1 MTRTSGAQGPSHCI
15 PHSSQGWLLA
25 QVGDPSPTQLFLS
38 CQGAGLKGQMA
49 LPCPLRAARHMEQSG
64 GSHTLPPNP
73 HIISLVC
80 QTLLLQS
87 SLSRPLAVPQIAVC
101 HSTLRLPHQ
110 PTLVSSWP
118 EDPKSLQ
125 LVTVLPT
132 LRSSEH
138 YTQRELSKYE

>member
-1 MTRTSGAQGPSHCI
+1 MVSIRVTRTGGAQGPSHCS

-25 QVGDPSPTQLFLS
+25 QVGGPSPTQLFPS

-49 LPCPLRAARHMEQSG
+49 LPCPLRAARHMEQSS
-64 GSHTLPPNP
+64 GSHTLPIP
-73 HIISLVC
+73 HHHHQPGLPDPPAPEFSQPPTGCASDRCV
-80 QTLLLQS
+80 
-87 SLSRPLAVPQIAVC
+87 
-101 HSTLRLPHQ
+101 PHQ
-110 PTLVSSWP
+110 PTPVSSWP

-132 LRSSEH
+132 LPSSGH